1 MVVAYERGREEEAR
15 KYLNETS
22 VDSIKEK
29 VSILES
35 KKLTVS
41 EAIHIV
47 VNKEKRF
54 LLRDSESGIITNMV
68 SGSFLS
74 SLLRKWKRKL
84 ESNES
89 SFKNSENVRFLK
101 FFDRLVF
108 VRFSLYKKFHPY
120 KKKGSWVFS

>member
-108 VRFSLYKKFHPY
+108 VRFSL
-120 KKKGSWVFS
+120 